1 MNTFIQER
9 DDWHMRYLLRAVEDL
24 HERSVKGERDI
35 TVSTDWLE
43 KVLAEDIDLHQPC
56 QILESRL
63 CEIASFNFPVTQKI
77 AVTSLPENV
86 VFISKPI
93 DPFKG

>member
-24 HERSVKGERDI
+24 HERSVKGEREL

-43 KVLAEDIDLHQPC
+43 RVLAEDIGLHQRC
-56 QILESRL
+56 QMLESRL
-63 CEIASFNFPVTQKI
+63 CEIAAFNFPVTQKI